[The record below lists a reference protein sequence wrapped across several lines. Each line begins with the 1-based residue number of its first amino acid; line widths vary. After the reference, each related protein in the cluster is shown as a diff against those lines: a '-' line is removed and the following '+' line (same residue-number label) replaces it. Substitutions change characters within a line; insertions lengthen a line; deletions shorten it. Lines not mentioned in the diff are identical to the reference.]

1 MNKEIFTEYELGR
14 LTLKNRIVRSATNE
28 YCGNT
33 DGSVSEKQ
41 MAVYERLAQNSTGL
55 IVTGNFYIEPK
66 GMNDETQN
74 SLAAGYSPASVKEL
88 TTRVHRA
95 GAPLIAQINH
105 AGCQSKNRPDARE
118 DYAAPSLL
126 DHGEIER
133 IAGLFADAAQRAADC
148 GFDGVQLHCGHG
160 YLLSRF
166 IDPATNDRTDEFG
179 GPIENRFAFAELI
192 LKKMRARLGE
202 DYPLL
207 IKINS
212 NTSAEYDFT
221 PDLLSVARTCEKL
234 NITAVE
240 LSGHDFI
247 TMKRDR
253 HNYYTEALKAVR
265 GKCSIPLI
273 LTGGIR
279 SIDDFAAALD
289 DGADLVGI
297 SRPLICEPDFVTRL
311 EKDHGYKSR
320 CISCNKCFTLYKE
333 KGKHCVFH

>member
-1 MNKEIFTEYELGR
+1 MNEEIFTEYKLGG
-14 LTLKNRIVRSATNE
+14 LTLKNRVVRSATNE
-28 YCGNT
+28 YCGNR

-41 MAVYERLAQNSTGL
+41 MAVYEHLAQNHVGL
-55 IVTGNFYIEPK
+55 IVTGNFYIEQK

-74 SLAAGYSPASVKEL
+74 SLAAGYAPASVKEL
-88 TTRVHRA
+88 TSRVHRA
-95 GAPLIAQINH
+95 GAPIIAQINH

-118 DYAAPSLL
+118 DYANPALL
-126 DHGEIER
+126 DHIEIER
-133 IAGLFADAAQRAADC
+133 IAELFADAAQRAADC
-148 GFDGVQLHCGHG
+148 GFDGIQLHCGHG

-192 LKKMRARLGE
+192 LQKMRTRLGE
-202 DYPLL
+202 DYPIL

-212 NTSAEYDFT
+212 NTPADYDFA
-221 PDLLSVARTCEKL
+221 PDLLTVARICEKL
-234 NITAVE
+234 NITALE
-240 LSGHDFI
+240 LSGFDFI
-247 TMKRDR
+247 QMKRDR
-253 HNYYTEALKAVR
+253 HNFYTEPLKGVR
-265 GKCSIPLI
+265 GNCSIPLI

-279 SIDDFAAALD
+279 NIDDLTAALH

-311 EKDHGYKSR
+311 EKDRGYKSR